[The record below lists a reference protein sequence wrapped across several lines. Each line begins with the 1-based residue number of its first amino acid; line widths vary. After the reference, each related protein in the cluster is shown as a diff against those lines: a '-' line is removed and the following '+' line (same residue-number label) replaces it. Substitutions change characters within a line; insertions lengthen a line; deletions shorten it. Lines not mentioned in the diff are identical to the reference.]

1 MYLLT
6 IKNELSLHLFRFG
19 HPIFFHLHNLHQ
31 WEKEKFSPK
40 PTQCCHHH
48 LPSPKADDVAVGKA
62 NRRVLKESIQAT
74 EGFFDHERPWIF
86 SFVLRVETPPIMKVK
101 AIDKGFFDIWYMREM
116 KNLKMIALYIIN
128 LALRKLIPVTL
139 WVSLYVSFKSQGTL
153 NLNTSLKKGLMASAV
168 LLEKQ
173 PIVMFKPVK
182 V

>member
-1 MYLLT
+1 
-6 IKNELSLHLFRFG
+6 
-19 HPIFFHLHNLHQ
+19 
-31 WEKEKFSPK
+31 
-40 PTQCCHHH
+40 
-48 LPSPKADDVAVGKA
+48 
-62 NRRVLKESIQAT
+62 
-74 EGFFDHERPWIF
+74 
-86 SFVLRVETPPIMKVK
+86 MKVK